1 MNYTVNDEGFDSFTK
16 AIDAAAAAGA
26 DVIEKIVRCDGCGG
40 DITHEHQECV
50 TWDDGAVE
58 VLCDVCSGLLS
69 ADPIPSD
76 L

>member
-1 MNYTVNDEGFDSFTK
+1 ML
-16 AIDAAAAAGA
+16 DADNPHAVLLASECRP
-26 DVIEKIVRCDGCGG
+26 EKIVRCDGCGG